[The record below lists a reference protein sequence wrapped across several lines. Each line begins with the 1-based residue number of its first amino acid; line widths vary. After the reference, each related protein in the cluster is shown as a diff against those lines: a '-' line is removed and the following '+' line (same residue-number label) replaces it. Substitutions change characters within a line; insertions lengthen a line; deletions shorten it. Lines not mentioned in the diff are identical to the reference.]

1 MHFVAC
7 HSKGKNQ
14 SSILQ
19 NEWTINVKD
28 RSDASF
34 DFFQIRD
41 IKDDVEYYIDNC
53 MEPDFM
59 ENDTLYEEIDG
70 LEEMLLEVKNAI
82 VSKKF
87 LKILTIK
94 NWDNFSVDPGL
105 WVKAGLWVR
114 HEADVGEDFLATFL
128 DVWN

>member
-1 MHFVAC
+1 
-7 HSKGKNQ
+7 
-14 SSILQ
+14 
-19 NEWTINVKD
+19 
-28 RSDASF
+28 
-34 DFFQIRD
+34 
-41 IKDDVEYYIDNC
+41 

-94 NWDNFSVDPGL
+94 N
-105 WVKAGLWVR
+105 
-114 HEADVGEDFLATFL
+114 
-128 DVWN
+128 